1 MGLAKAL
8 YVGMSAIQR
17 HMDME
22 EAERYLMGW
31 SPEEEAAVLEEHLL
45 VCASCRRHLSTTELY
60 VSSMSEAAVSAS
72 TRLTDYGNWQL
83 LKLLA
88 VAGSLAALVLS
99 GLLAAWY
106 YGSGAGR

>member
-45 VCASCRRHLSTTELY
+45 VCASCRRHLSSTELY
-60 VSSMSEAAVSAS
+60 VSSMSEAAAVSAGS
-72 TRLTDYGNWQL
+72 GFTVYGNWQL
-83 LKLLA
+83 LKLLGG
-88 VAGSLAALVLS
+88 AGLAAGLILLVM
-99 GLLAAWY
+99 LAAWY
-106 YGSGAGR
+106 Y

>member
-1 MGLAKAL
+1 
-8 YVGMSAIQR
+8 
-17 HMDME
+17 
-22 EAERYLMGW
+22 MGW

-45 VCASCRRHLSTTELY
+45 VCASCRRHLSSTELY

-72 TRLTDYGNWQL
+72 TGFTDYGNWQL

-99 GLLAAWY
+99 GMLAAWY